1 MGGASMRMRE
11 RGIGNLAFIAVIVL
25 FVLALGLWFMAKDEA
40 DNFKA
45 KYDQERMTSSAQ
57 RDKLVSARNAYDA
70 MVEVLGYAWPE
81 LQRKEDA
88 YPDPGRLKEKIRT
101 ELTKV
106 TEDIKQRSRANTRA
120 RVYQFPTGTMG
131 VEVTPG
137 DMTTVTLY
145 ATAHVKETATVAA
158 ILEPLGGQFEYAAK
172 VIEANN
178 AQFETE
184 YATYKTRVGE
194 LTGKISQV
202 QSKYEAD
209 VSSKGQQF
217 DTQKTRADDMQD
229 QVNTLSAANDA
240 LQTDKA
246 RIEEEA
252 GKKVRVL
259 ERDRNAWMQR
269 ALNEKTKK
277 EVALKEDP
285 KDGEVLYAAPRRS
298 LVFINRSRRHKVANG
313 TRFTV
318 WRAGRGNIREDIAI
332 VRVIEVD
339 RTKSTARVL
348 KRLNA
353 RVPVAQGMN
362 ISNPFYDPHRRLK
375 VYVYGDLKQ
384 YPTDVAKRRLAESNV
399 TVASR
404 LDDTANVIV
413 LGEPPVTVAEDI
425 EDEAEA
431 QMAEKQARVERDR
444 RLKEVIEKARS
455 IGAIVVTE
463 DVLRTFIEY

>member
-1 MGGASMRMRE
+1 MRMRE

-25 FVLALGLWFMAKDEA
+25 FVLALGMWFMAKDEA
-40 DNFKA
+40 DNYKA
-45 KYDQERMTSSAQ
+45 KYQDSQSTIKTQQDQ
-57 RDKLVSARNAYDA
+57 LFNARKAYDA
-70 MVEVLGYAWPE
+70 MVEVFGYPWPE
-81 LQRKEDA
+81 LQPKGDMCPEA
-88 YPDPGRLKEKIRT
+88 SVIKEKLRT
-101 ELTKV
+101 ELTKI

-120 RVYQFPTGTMG
+120 RVYQFPTGTNG
-131 VEVTPG
+131 IEVTKG
-137 DMTTVTLY
+137 DMVTVTLY

-178 AQFETE
+178 QQFETE
-184 YATYKTRVGE
+184 NEAYKKRVTDLGS
-194 LTGKISQV
+194 KIAQV

-240 LQTDKA
+240 LQTENQRVQD
-246 RIEEEA
+246 EA
-252 GKKVRVL
+252 SRKIRVL
-259 ERDRNAWMQR
+259 ERERDAWMQR
-269 ALNEKTKK
+269 ALNEKAKK

-285 KDGEVLYAAPRRS
+285 KDGEVLYAAPRRG
-298 LVFINRSRRHKVANG
+298 LVFINRGRRHKVANG

-318 WRAGRGNIREDIAI
+318 WRAGRGNVREDIAV

-339 RTKSTARVL
+339 RTKSTARVV
-348 KRLNA
+348 KQLNP
-353 RVPVAQGMN
+353 RIPVAQGMN
-362 ISNPFYDPHRRLK
+362 ISNPFYDPHRKLK
-375 VYVYGDLKQ
+375 VYIYGDLKQ

-399 TVASR
+399 SVAR
-404 LDDTANVIV
+404 ALDDTVNVIV
-413 LGEPPVTVAEDI
+413 LGEPPVTVAQDL

-431 QMAEKQARVERDR
+431 QMAARQARVERDR
-444 RLKEVIEKARS
+444 RLKEVIEKARV

>member
-1 MGGASMRMRE
+1 MRMRE

-106 TEDIKQRSRANTRA
+106 TEDIKQRSRANVRA
-120 RVYQFPTGTMG
+120 RVYQFPTGTNG
-131 VEVTPG
+131 IEVTPG

-285 KDGEVLYAAPRRS
+285 KDGEVLYAAPTRS
-298 LVFINRSRRHKVANG
+298 LVFINRGRRHKVSNG

-318 WRAGRGNIREDIAI
+318 WRAGKGNVREDIAI

-348 KRLNA
+348 KRLNP

-362 ISNPFYDPHRRLK
+362 ISNPFYDPHRTLK
-375 VYVYGDLKQ
+375 VYIYGDLRQ

-399 TVASR
+399 HVAR
-404 LDDTANVIV
+404 MLDDTVNVIV
-413 LGEPPVTVAEDI
+413 LGEPPVTMTEDI
-425 EDEAEA
+425 EDEAEVKL
-431 QMAEKQARVERDR
+431 AEKQARVERDR
-444 RLKEVIEKARS
+444 RLKEVIEKARV

>member
-1 MGGASMRMRE
+1 MRE

-298 LVFINRSRRHKVANG
+298 LVFINRGRRHKVANG

-318 WRAGRGNIREDIAI
+318 WRAGKGNIREDIAI

-404 LDDTANVIV
+404 LDDTVNVIV

-444 RLKEVIEKARS
+444 RLKEVIEKARV

>member
-1 MGGASMRMRE
+1 MRE

-25 FVLALGLWFMAKDEA
+25 FVLALGLWFMAKDER
-40 DNFKA
+40 DNFEKNLE
-45 KYDQERMTSSAQ
+45 QERTTSAAQ
-57 RDKLVSARNAYDA
+57 RDKLVGARAAYDA
-70 MVEVLGYAWPE
+70 MHEVLGYAWPE
-81 LQRKEDA
+81 LQRKEDV
-88 YPDPGRLKEKIRT
+88 YPEPSQLKNKIRT
-101 ELTKV
+101 ELTKI

-120 RVYQFPTGTMG
+120 RVYQFPAGTNG

-145 ATAHVKETATVAA
+145 ATPYVKETATVAG
-158 ILEPLGGQFEYAAK
+158 ILEPLGGQFEFAAK

-178 AQFETE
+178 QQFESE

-194 LTGKISQV
+194 LQGKIKQV

-246 RIEEEA
+246 RIEEET
-252 GKKVRVL
+252 GKKIRVL
-259 ERDRNAWMQR
+259 GRDRNAWMQR
-269 ALNEKTKK
+269 ALNEKMKK

-298 LVFINRSRRHKVANG
+298 LVFINRGRRHKVANG
-313 TRFTV
+313 TRFTI
-318 WRAGRGNIREDIAI
+318 WRAGKGNVREDIAI

-348 KRLNA
+348 KRLNP

-375 VYVYGDLKQ
+375 VYIYGDLKQ

-404 LDDTANVIV
+404 LDDTVNVIV

-444 RLKEVIEKARS
+444 RLKEVIEQARV

>member
-1 MGGASMRMRE
+1 MHMRE

-45 KYDQERMTSSAQ
+45 NWEESKSTIQTQQNQM
-57 RDKLVSARNAYDA
+57 LNARQAYDA
-70 MVEVLGYAWPE
+70 MLEVLGYSWPE
-81 LQRKEDA
+81 LQRKGDLC
-88 YPDPGRLKEKIRT
+88 PDPGVIKEKIRT

-106 TEDIKQRSRANTRA
+106 AEDIKQKSRANTRA
-120 RVYQFPTGTMG
+120 RVYQFPTGTNG
-131 VEVTPG
+131 VTVTQG
-137 DMTTVTLY
+137 DMTTITLY
-145 ATAHVKETATVAA
+145 DVAHVKETATVAA

-172 VIEANN
+172 AIEANN
-178 AQFETE
+178 KQFETE
-184 YATYKTRVGE
+184 NATYKTRVGE
-194 LTGKISQV
+194 LTSKIAQI

-246 RIEEEA
+246 RVEEES
-252 GKKVRVL
+252 GKKIRVL
-259 ERDRNAWMQR
+259 ERDKNAWMQR
-269 ALNEKTKK
+269 ALNEKRRK

-285 KDGEVLYAAPRRS
+285 KDGEVLYAAPTRS
-298 LVFINRSRRHKVANG
+298 LVFINRGRRHKVSNG

-318 WRAGRGNIREDIAI
+318 WRAGKGNVREDIAI

-348 KRLNA
+348 KRLNP

-362 ISNPFYDPHRRLK
+362 ISNPFYDPHRTLK
-375 VYVYGDLKQ
+375 AYIYGDLKQ

-399 TVASR
+399 TVAR
-404 LDDTANVIV
+404 QLDDTVNVIV
-413 LGEPPVTVAEDI
+413 LGEPPVTMAEDI

-431 QMAEKQARVERDR
+431 KQAEKQARVERDR
-444 RLKEVIEKARS
+444 RLKEVIEKARV

>member
-1 MGGASMRMRE
+1 MRMRE

-25 FVLALGLWFMAKDEA
+25 FVLALGMWFMAKDEA
-40 DNFKA
+40 DNFKI
-45 KYDQERMTSSAQ
+45 KLDQERVTSSAQ
-57 RDKLVSARNAYDA
+57 RDKLVGARNAYDA
-70 MVEVLGYAWPE
+70 MVEVLGYTWPE
-81 LQRKEDA
+81 LQRKEDS
-88 YPDPGRLKEKIRT
+88 YPEPSQLKNKIRT
-101 ELTKV
+101 ELTKI

-120 RVYQFPTGTMG
+120 RVYQFPTGTNG
-131 VEVTPG
+131 IEVTKG

-145 ATAHVKETATVAA
+145 ATPHVKETATVAA

-178 AQFETE
+178 SQFETE
-184 YATYKTRVGE
+184 NETYKKRVGE
-194 LTGKISQV
+194 LSGKIAQV

-252 GKKVRVL
+252 GKKQRVL
-259 ERDRNAWMQR
+259 ERDLAAWIQR
-269 ALNEKTKK
+269 ALNEKAKK

-298 LVFINRSRRHKVANG
+298 LVFINRGRRHKVANG

-318 WRAGRGNIREDIAI
+318 WRAGKGNVREDIAI
-332 VRVIEVD
+332 IRVIEVD

-348 KRLNA
+348 KRLNP

-362 ISNPFYDPHRRLK
+362 ISNPFYDPHRKLK
-375 VYVYGDLKQ
+375 VYIYGDLKQ

-399 TVASR
+399 TVARR
-404 LDDTANVIV
+404 LDDTVNVIV

-431 QMAEKQARVERDR
+431 AMAEKQARVERDR
-444 RLKEVIEKARS
+444 RLKEVIEKARV

-463 DVLRTFIEY
+463 GVLRTFIEY

>member
-1 MGGASMRMRE
+1 MRE

-101 ELTKV
+101 ELTKI
-106 TEDIKQRSRANTRA
+106 TEDIKQRSRANMRA
-120 RVYQFPTGTMG
+120 RVYQFPTGTNG
-131 VEVTPG
+131 IEVTPG

-298 LVFINRSRRHKVANG
+298 LVFINRGRRHKVSNG

-318 WRAGRGNIREDIAI
+318 WRAGKGNIREDIAI

-404 LDDTANVIV
+404 LDDTVNVIV